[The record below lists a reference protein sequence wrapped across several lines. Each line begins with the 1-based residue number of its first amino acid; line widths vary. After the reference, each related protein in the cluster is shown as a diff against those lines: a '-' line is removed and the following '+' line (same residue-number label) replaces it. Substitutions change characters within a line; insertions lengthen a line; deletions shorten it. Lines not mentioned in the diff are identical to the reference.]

1 MSILTENYLRKCQAA
16 TIVAK
21 TLGYEPKEGE
31 NPAEIIKTALA
42 FQPDLT
48 EEQKKVLRE
57 MLKLSESIGIEV
69 DDKDYSDEELDKLA
83 DGLQDWHHVID
94 AYDDEE
100 LALVDDETG
109 EEIAD
114 VNESV
119 EINEVLSRAER
130 IRAKA
135 RFAKSETKREVK
147 VKLALRRQSSSKTL
161 NARARKLAINT
172 LKAKLAKKPVAQMSV
187 FDKERVERILAQRKT
202 LINRL
207 AMKMLPRV
215 KKIEK
220 DRLHH
225 KTFTK

>member
-1 MSILTENYLRKCQAA
+1 MNENFLRKVQAA

-31 NPAEIIKTALA
+31 SPAEIIKTALA

-69 DDKDYSDEELDKLA
+69 DDKDYSDEELDKRA
-83 DGLQDWHHVID
+83 DGVKEWDQIID
-94 AYDDEE
+94 PYEDEE

-109 EEIAD
+109 EEISD

-161 NARARKLAINT
+161 NTRARKLAINT
-172 LKAKLAKKPVAQMSV
+172 LKAKLAKKPLSQMSV
-187 FDKERVERILAQRKT
+187 FDKERVEKILAKRKT
-202 LINRL
+202 LIDRL

-225 KTFTK
+225 KTFTQK

>member
-1 MSILTENYLRKCQAA
+1 MSTLSENYLRKYQAA

-31 NPAEIIKTALA
+31 SPAEIIKTALA

-83 DGLQDWHHVID
+83 DGLTDWHHVID

-161 NARARKLAINT
+161 NTRARRLAMNT
-172 LKAKLAKKPVAQMSV
+172 LKSKLAKKPVAQMTV
-187 FDKERVERILAQRKT
+187 LDKERVERILAKRKT
-202 LINRL
+202 LIDRL

>member
-1 MSILTENYLRKCQAA
+1 MNENFLRKVQAA

-31 NPAEIIKTALA
+31 SPAEIIKTALA

-48 EEQKKVLRE
+48 EEQKKTLRE
-57 MLKLSESIGIEV
+57 MLKLSESMGIEV

-83 DGLQDWHHVID
+83 DGLTDWHHVID

-100 LALVDDETG
+100 LALVDDDTG

-119 EINEVLSRAER
+119 EINEILSRAER

-135 RFAKSETKREVK
+135 RFAKTETKREVK

-172 LKAKLAKKPVAQMSV
+172 LKAKLARKPVGQMTV
-187 FDKERVERILAQRKT
+187 LDKERVEKILAKRKI

-225 KTFTK
+225 KTFTQK

>member
-1 MSILTENYLRKCQAA
+1 MSNLSENYLRKCQAA

-31 NPAEIIKTALA
+31 TPAEIIKTALA

-48 EEQKKVLRE
+48 EEQKNVLRE
-57 MLKLSESIGIEV
+57 MLKLSESMGIEV
-69 DDKDYSDEELDKLA
+69 DAKDYSDEELDKLA
-83 DGLQDWHHVID
+83 DGLKDWNHIID

-100 LALVDDETG
+100 LALVDDESG
-109 EEIAD
+109 EEIDD

-135 RFAKSETKREVK
+135 RFARSETKREVK

-161 NARARKLAINT
+161 NERARKLAINT
-172 LKAKLAKKPVAQMSV
+172 LKAKLARKPVAQMTV
-187 FDKERVERILAQRKT
+187 LDKERVEKILAQRKT

-220 DRLHH
+220 ERLHH
-225 KTFTK
+225 KSFTQ